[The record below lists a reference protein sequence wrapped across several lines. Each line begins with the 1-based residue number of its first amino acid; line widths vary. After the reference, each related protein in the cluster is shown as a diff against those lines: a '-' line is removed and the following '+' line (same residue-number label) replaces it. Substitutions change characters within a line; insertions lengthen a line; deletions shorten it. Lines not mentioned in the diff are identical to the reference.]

1 MYFDVDFST
10 ESSGSSG
17 GLSSLQGTSDAPAT
31 LHCDPCLNE
40 MNSVIAERFCE
51 ECNQY
56 LCKDCIRYHKKFA
69 ATQTHTLVNIGNTSS
84 KQTADDI
91 FNIDHPIGS
100 AEHKL
105 SSGMSKHA
113 HKYENSVLKHVGD
126 VCVKTSKDHHD
137 CNITGAE
144 LLTKDFLVLAD
155 NNNNAIKILSTKHRE
170 IVSDYTL
177 TSAPWDVAVIDTGIL
192 EPEQLAVTL
201 PKERKIQFLSLIEGD
216 LVKAHSIEVD
226 GDCRGIAY
234 SHNRLAVTCD
244 APEPC
249 KVEIL
254 DMNGRIIKTLSK
266 DEHGKCL
273 FKCPQNI
280 APSHDGSFLFVT
292 DRITCDVTKVTFNGK
307 KVAVYDDADLCSPEG
322 LVASRDGTLIV
333 CNYKNNMLHLVSEEC
348 EKLKIIK
355 PLSDSVICPTAVCF
369 CEERNRLYVSRY
381 WTGAHPLYVNNI
393 NILEFESLT
402 KSK

>member
-1 MYFDVDFST
+1 MYFDANT
-10 ESSGSSG
+10 TGESSNPG
-17 GLSSLQGTSDAPAT
+17 GLSSLHSMSDSPAT

-40 MNSVIAERFCE
+40 MNSVLAERYCE

-56 LCKDCIRYHKKFA
+56 LCKECIRYHKKFA
-69 ATQTHTLVNIGNTSS
+69 ATQVHILVDIDNYTQ
-84 KQTADDI
+84 KLKAADI
-91 FNIDHPIGS
+91 YNIDHPIGS
-100 AEHKL
+100 AEHKPF
-105 SSGMSKHA
+105 SGISKHA
-113 HKYENSVLKHVGD
+113 HKYENTALAHVGD
-126 VCVKTSKDHHD
+126 ICVKTSNDKHD

-144 LLTKDFLVLAD
+144 LLTTDFLVLVD
-155 NNNNAIKILSTKHRE
+155 NHNNAIKILSTKDRE
-170 IVSDYTL
+170 VVSEYTL
-177 TSAPWDVAVIDTGIL
+177 SSAPWDAAVVDTGL
-192 EPEQLAVTL
+192 LDPEQLAVTL
-201 PKERKIQFLSLIEGD
+201 PKERKIQFFDLIEGE
-216 LVKAHSIEVD
+216 LVEGRSFKVD

-254 DMNGRIIKTLSK
+254 DMNGGVIKTLSK
-266 DEHGKCL
+266 DEHGKRL

-280 APSHDGSFLFVT
+280 AATQDGAYLFVT
-292 DRITCDVTKVTFNGK
+292 DRITCDVTKITFDGK
-307 KVAVYDDADLCSPEG
+307 VVAMYDDRDLCSPEG
-322 LVASRDGTLIV
+322 IVAARDGTLIV
-333 CNYKNNMLHLVSEEC
+333 CNYKNHMLHLVSEEC

-393 NILEFESLT
+393 NILEFEFLP